1 MQPCSWAHLV
11 ELQAALVA
19 LTKEQQVSRESWR
32 LQHPRGDLSL
42 TVVPLPRSPWWSSD
56 PSVGYLSGCGG
67 FQNWTEQAALAMQIA
82 SYCCYCLLSSGHFN
96 EMVWEPTATDP
107 TSATPFFPL
116 NYKALLMTLTRKQWL
131 EGNVAGFHIVQ
142 GYCGAAWWNL
152 NKYVDFLFSQYS
164 TLNIYLSSNDSE
176 TALCIR
182 EHTP

>member
-1 MQPCSWAHLV
+1 MQPCCWAHLV

-19 LTKEQQVSRESWR
+19 LTVGASFQGVLKVAASQRWSELDRSGAVIQKPLMEQW
-32 LQHPRGDLSL
+32 P
-42 TVVPLPRSPWWSSD
+42 T
-56 PSVGYLSGCGG
+56 GYLSGCGG
-67 FQNWTEQAALAMQIA
+67 FQNWKEQAALAMQIT

-142 GYCGAAWWNL
+142 GYCGAVWWNL

-176 TALCIR
+176 TALCVR